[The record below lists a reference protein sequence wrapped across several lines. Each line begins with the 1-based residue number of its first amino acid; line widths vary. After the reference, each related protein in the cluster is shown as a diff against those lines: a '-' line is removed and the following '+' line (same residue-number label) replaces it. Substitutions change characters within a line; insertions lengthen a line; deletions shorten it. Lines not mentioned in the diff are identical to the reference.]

1 MSWLNQPERS
11 RVPQRTGAEIAK
23 VREPERFPHARLA
36 QSSERSLDQLEPG
49 RFQGV
54 GVDLTRLDHG
64 LRAVL
69 HDLQSRRRFP
79 VWQSSFF
86 LSAGL

>member
-11 RVPQRTGAEIAK
+11 QVPQRTGAEIAK
-23 VREPERFPHARLA
+23 VREPERFP
-36 QSSERSLDQLEPG
+36 QLEPG

-79 VWQSSFF
+79 VWQPSFF